1 LPFFPEKNIFHIFLN
16 HYSTYQTFCLGGL
29 DDFGGDY
36 GEYMNLLNGNSMLE
50 DFGTPGVGGG
60 TDDIEKGQ
68 VAIDC

>member
-1 LPFFPEKNIFHIFLN
+1 M
-16 HYSTYQTFCLGGL
+16 FCLGGL

-36 GEYMNLLNGNSMLE
+36 GEYMNLLKGNSMLD

-68 VAIDC
+68 VVNDC